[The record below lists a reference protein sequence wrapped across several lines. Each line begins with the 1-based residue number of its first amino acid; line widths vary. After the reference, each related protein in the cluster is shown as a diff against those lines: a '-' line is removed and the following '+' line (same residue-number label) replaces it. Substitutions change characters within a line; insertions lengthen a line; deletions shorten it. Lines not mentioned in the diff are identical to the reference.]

1 MNENDKKEFFE
12 KFVKTVGETTKHY
25 EFKDVDPL
33 VLLEWLELKKEEW
46 EGEAIEV
53 WESESIQEAWKKT
66 IIN

>member
-33 VLLEWLELKKEEW
+33 VMLEWLELKKEEW
-46 EGEAIEV
+46 E
-53 WESESIQEAWKKT
+53 SEERKVCSNALKELMKR
-66 IIN
+66 